1 MDRIRDLMLYILTCA
16 SNLIKISRRLRSRPV
31 ILTFRYGSRRSN
43 VAPLESTASFG
54 EMNPGSD
61 CP

>member
-1 MDRIRDLMLYILTCA
+1 MNMGHNFMLCILTCA

-31 ILTFRYGSRRSN
+31 ILTFKYSSRRSKL
-43 VAPLESTASFG
+43 VPLESTASLG
-54 EMNPGSD
+54 EMSPGSD